1 MGSGLQVLTLDESLH
16 DPYTSFVDSHPDA
29 RFGHD
34 LAWAR
39 TLRQAYGLE
48 TRHLVALDGEQ
59 VVGVCPFFLS
69 RPLIGGAHYVTNPF
83 PTYCGPLYDSDEVLS
98 AILEEIKT
106 KTAVVGHAEVLTPL
120 ALPGEEGSSLPFV
133 DKLDYTYR
141 IDLRKG
147 IEVVF
152 NSLSRDNKRILRK
165 TDSLKDMQLL
175 VDADGRHLD
184 AFHKLYVGIYAGK
197 HGFIP
202 HGKRLFRSIFR
213 HFPPGAARI
222 YLAKV
227 RGDFVG
233 AMFTFWTHH
242 EVYYGWSAVLP
253 DSLHHPTHFLL
264 WRIVQDAAA
273 EGYRWFNMGEAA
285 REHHGLNHFKRGWA
299 TEVLEPRRYFI
310 PGRLTEPTPR
320 LFDRLGWT
328 RKVIA
333 KLPAFVVNTFLSP
346 LIRFFL

>member
-1 MGSGLQVLTLDESLH
+1 MSSGLQVVTLDESLH
-16 DPYTSFVDSHPDA
+16 DRYTSFINSRPDA

-39 TLRQAYGLE
+39 SLREAYGLE
-48 TRHLVALDGEQ
+48 TRHLVALEGDR

-69 RPLIGGAHYVTNPF
+69 APLFGGTHYVTNPF
-83 PTYCGPLYDSDEVLS
+83 PTYCGPLYDSEEVLS
-98 AILEEIKT
+98 ALLKEAKH
-106 KTAVVGHAEVLTPL
+106 KTADVQHAEVLTPS
-120 ALPGEEGSSLPFV
+120 ALPAEGEELLPFV
-133 DKLDYTYR
+133 DELDFTHV
-141 IDLRKG
+141 IDLTKG
-147 IEVVF
+147 IEAVF
-152 NSLSRDNKRILRK
+152 DSLSRDNKRILRK

-175 VDADGRHLD
+175 VDADGHHLD

-202 HGKRLFRSIFR
+202 HGKRLFRAIFR

-264 WRIVQDAAA
+264 WRIIQDAAA

-285 REHHGLNHFKRGWA
+285 REHHGLNHFKRGWG
-299 TEVLEPRRYFI
+299 TKVFEPRRYFI

-346 LIRFFL
+346 VIRFFL